1 MEPGW
6 FQVTLKL
13 FLWHEGRY
21 LALRDSHSGFGDLPG
36 GRIGRD
42 ESVNLPAALERE
54 VAEELGGAVE
64 LEFHPEP
71 ITLFSHYVLKDSAP
85 AFAFVFEGR
94 LKSGQLQLSDEHTDL
109 FWMKAGDDPSTLF
122 VGTMLDGVQ
131 KYLATNPLSRINE
144 NRMKR

>member
-21 LALRDSHSGFGDLPG
+21 LALRDSQTGFGDLPG
-36 GRIGRD
+36 GRIGL
-42 ESVNLPAALERE
+42 EEAGNLPAALQRE
-54 VAEELGGAVE
+54 VREELGEAIKI
-64 LEFHPEP
+64 EFHPEP

-85 AFAFVFEGR
+85 AFAFVFEGIW
-94 LKSGQLQLSDEHTDL
+94 KSGEWQLSGEHTEL
-109 FWMKAGDDPSTLF
+109 FWLKPDDDPSSIF
-122 VGTMLDGVQ
+122 VGTMLEGVQ
-131 KYLATNPLSRINE
+131 KYLATDPLSRING